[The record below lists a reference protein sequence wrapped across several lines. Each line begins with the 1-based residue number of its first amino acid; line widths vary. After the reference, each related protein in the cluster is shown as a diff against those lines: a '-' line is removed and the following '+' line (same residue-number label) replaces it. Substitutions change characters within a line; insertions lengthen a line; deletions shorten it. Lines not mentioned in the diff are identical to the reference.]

1 MSDLFVLCRNT
12 TWASMLAMGINVIC
26 FIESFQRM
34 NNPNVFYSMCGF
46 CIVHILTMIFAGI
59 GFTSLLNGDIETFQH
74 LFRGASITYI
84 VMMWYV
90 RNALVGSWY
99 WYPNFID
106 GSDVTENYIMQI
118 FVMIYVCTCEGIMF
132 ILCQYKIVSARG
144 TAKETFFA
152 LGMSY
157 LKAGLRC
164 IGFLCTVILQMLTL
178 TNFVY
183 AQTDAWSFVCYNPVL
198 LSMIMMTDAARIQDL
213 IERLNQNFSI
223 GRQSTNADQL
233 LSKTVS
239 QATNQ
244 SKTKQTASL
253 LSPDSVVVD

>member
-1 MSDLFVLCRNT
+1 MCCLTYHSSTRTFLVLTPYAKRPWLIPVLVT
-12 TWASMLAMGINVIC
+12 IGQAV
-26 FIESFQRM
+26 
-34 NNPNVFYSMCGF
+34 
-46 CIVHILTMIFAGI
+46 VHM
-59 GFTSLLNGDIETFQH
+59 
-74 LFRGASITYI
+74 
-84 VMMWYV
+84 
-90 RNALVGSWY
+90 VGSWY

-157 LKAGLRC
+157 LKGGLRC
-164 IGFLCTVILQMLTL
+164 VGFLCTVILQMLTL

-223 GRQSTNADQL
+223 GSKATQST
-233 LSKTVS
+233 
-239 QATNQ
+239 TNQ

-253 LSPDSVVVD
+253 LNPDSVVVD